1 MGDIMTERERWATR
15 IGLVLA
21 MAGNAVGLGNF
32 LRFPRQA
39 ALNGGGAFMIP
50 YIVSLLLLGIPLMWL
65 EWSMGRYGG
74 QFGASTTVGMFEKIW
89 KNRLAKYVGS
99 LGFTIPLLVVI
110 YYTYVESWTLAYAF
124 FSLTKWYFGITDMAQ
139 MNAFLRGFQG
149 IAGHEFFAGVIISVV
164 FWLITIGIN
173 VFVISGG
180 ISKGIERLA
189 KIAMPLLF
197 VFAGILVVRIFFLG
211 APDPMYPENSVAAG
225 MAFIWNPDFSRLGDM
240 SIWIAAAGQIFFTL
254 SIGQGTI
261 PCYASYLR
269 KNDDT
274 AMTGL
279 STVSANE
286 FAEVVLG
293 GSIAIPISVAFLG
306 IAATQQIAAQGSFDL
321 GFVAM
326 PMIFQQLPMGFIFAT
341 LWFLLLF
348 FAGITSSVALTQPLM
363 AFLQDGFQIRR
374 HRAALIVGAVL
385 ILFGLPNVYFLRYGY
400 LDQCDFWIGTIGLA
414 AFAFIE
420 SVMFAW
426 IFGGK
431 NMWEELTRGAEI
443 RIPRLFYYVMRYVT
457 PLCLGALLVAWV
469 WQDIASDQSIIL
481 LSGAGEESKPFLWF
495 SRVTIIGLIVA
506 GMVLV
511 RQAVVRKDRREAA
524 AL

>member
-1 MGDIMTERERWATR
+1 MTERERWATR

-39 ALNGGGAFMIP
+39 ALNGGGTFMIP
-50 YIVSLLLLGIPLMWL
+50 YIISLVLLGLPLIWI

-89 KNRLAKYVGS
+89 KHRFAKYLGS
-99 LGFTIPLLVVI
+99 LGFTIPLLIVI
-110 YYTYVESWTLAYAF
+110 FYTYVESWTLAYAF
-124 FSLTKWYFGITDMAQ
+124 FSLTKWYFGISDMAQ

-149 IAGHEFFAGVIISVV
+149 IVGHGLFSGVMISVI
-164 FWLITIGIN
+164 FWIITVCLN

-180 ISKGIERLA
+180 IARGIERLA

-197 VFAGILVVRIFFLG
+197 VFAGILIVRVFFLG
-211 APDPMYPENSVAAG
+211 TPDPALPENSVAAG

-240 SIWIAAAGQIFFTL
+240 TIWIAAAGQIFFTL

-274 AMTGL
+274 ALTGL

-286 FAEVVLG
+286 FAEVILG

-326 PMIFQQLPMGFIFAT
+326 PMIFQKLPMGFIFAT
-341 LWFLLLF
+341 MWFLLLF
-348 FAGITSSVALTQPLM
+348 FAGVTSSVALTQPLM
-363 AFLQDGFQIRR
+363 AFLQDSFGVARR
-374 HRAALIVGAVL
+374 HAALVLGAIL
-385 ILFGLPNVYFLRYGY
+385 ILFGLPNVYFLKYGY

-414 AFAFIE
+414 AFAFVE

-431 NMWEELTRGAEI
+431 NMWEELTRGADI
-443 RIPRLFYYVMRYVT
+443 RIPRIFYYVMRYVT
-457 PLCLGALLVAWV
+457 PLCLGVLLVAWV
-469 WQDIASDQSIIL
+469 WQDITSESSIIL
-481 LSGAGEESKPFLWF
+481 LSGAGEESRPFLWF
-495 SRVTIIGLIVA
+495 SRASIAGIIAA
-506 GMVLV
+506 GMALV
-511 RQAVVRKDRREAA
+511 YLASKRRKRKEAVR
-524 AL
+524 